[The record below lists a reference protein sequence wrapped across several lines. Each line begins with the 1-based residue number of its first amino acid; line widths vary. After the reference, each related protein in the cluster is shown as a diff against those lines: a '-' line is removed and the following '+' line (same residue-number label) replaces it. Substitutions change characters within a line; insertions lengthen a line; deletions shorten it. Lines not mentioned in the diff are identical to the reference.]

1 MGKAEG
7 LIVSM
12 IFKVTIVVPKIIFP
26 VPTFATQDAALT
38 KVQPKKDNIIF
49 SDQIEFHLTM
59 VHSCVFFFWGGSL
72 IGAKIISTK

>member
-1 MGKAEG
+1 VGKAEG

-12 IFKVTIVVPKIIFP
+12 IFKVTIMVPKTIFP
-26 VPTFATQDAALT
+26 VPTFARQDAALT

-59 VHSCVFFFWGGSL
+59 VH
-72 IGAKIISTK
+72 A